1 MEEEIR
7 CAGINASAWLLQA
20 AAIVLSDVM
29 CAVVAYSYCSLQWCR
44 QCSAPAR
51 TAFLFAIP
59 YGIGIALCAGLSLF
73 FLKRE
78 QAEKGAGD

>member
-1 MEEEIR
+1 MR
-7 CAGINASAWLLQA
+7 RYKRLGVAFAA

-51 TAFLFAIP
+51 IAFIYIIP
-59 YGIGIALCAGLSLF
+59 YGIGIALCAVLSRF
-73 FLKRE
+73 FLKSE
-78 QAEKGAGD
+78 PAGKRARD

>member
-1 MEEEIR
+1 MR
-7 CAGINASAWLLQA
+7 RYKRLGVAFAA

-29 CAVVAYSYCSLQWCR
+29 CAVVAYSYCSLQLCR

-51 TAFLFAIP
+51 TAFLFVIP
-59 YGIGIALCAGLSLF
+59 YGIGIALCAGLSWF